1 MRKFNFC
8 WLTLL
13 AIFPLASQAAA
24 GRDTK
29 TLALRFE
36 LYRDY
41 LIVATGSA
49 GPLQGLHFLLDTGA
63 SPTVLDRRLAQK
75 LHLEEVPASIA
86 VLDGSVQAGQTV
98 VPKLHFGPLQK
109 ENLSVLVED
118 LSFFQKALPLHIDAV
133 IGMDVLGDMPIE
145 IDYTSREIY
154 FGSFP
159 RLTTSLPLEFRAG
172 LPVAEARVDQIPLH
186 LLIDTGASSIILFG
200 SSTPR
205 PISAMRISTVNA
217 IGEAERKQV
226 RLHSLR
232 LGETKFGEEDAFM
245 VRRQN
250 DGNQNFDGLMSPAA
264 LGITKIAMD
273 RERGWMSFS
282 R

>member
-1 MRKFNFC
+1 MRKRNFW

-13 AIFPLASQAAA
+13 TILPLATQAAV
-24 GRDTK
+24 GSDTK
-29 TLALRFE
+29 TQALRFD

-49 GPLQGLHFLLDTGA
+49 GSEQGLHFLLDTGA
-63 SPTVLDRRLAQK
+63 SPSVLDRRLADK
-75 LHLEEVPASIA
+75 LHLLESPASIA
-86 VLDGSVQAGQTV
+86 VLGGSVQAGQAV
-98 VPKLHFGPLQK
+98 VPSLHFGPMQK
-109 ENLSVLVED
+109 DNVSVLVED

-133 IGMDVLGDMPIE
+133 IGMDVLGETPIE

-154 FGSFP
+154 FGSLP
-159 RLTTSLPLEFRAG
+159 RLTNSMPLEFRAG
-172 LPVAEARVDQIPLH
+172 LPVAEAQIDHVPLR

-205 PISAMRISTVNA
+205 PISAVRISAVNT

-226 RLHSLR
+226 WLHSLR
-232 LGETKFGEEDAFM
+232 LGETKFGEEPAFM
-245 VRRQN
+245 VRREN
-250 DGNQNFDGLMSPAA
+250 DGNPEFDGLMSPAA
-264 LGITKIAMD
+264 LGLRKIAID
-273 RERGWMSFS
+273 LERGLLSFS